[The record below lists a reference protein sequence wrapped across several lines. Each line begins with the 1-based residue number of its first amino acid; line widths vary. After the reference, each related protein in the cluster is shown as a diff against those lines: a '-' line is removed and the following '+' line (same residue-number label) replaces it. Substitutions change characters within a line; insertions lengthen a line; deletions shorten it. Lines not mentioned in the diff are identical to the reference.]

1 MATSLRLERS
11 RAARTPRIRRRL
23 RFGGLEA
30 SRMVVA
36 AMLQDQTHA
45 IPRIQVGTLHLPTIL
60 VGQVVAMD
68 QDRLE
73 RLFADQVD
81 AIAGPPGALQS
92 KVDGIPVYCISDS
105 ASDWMRIVAPI
116 RPLTGLDPRLLE
128 VLLRAN
134 FHISRDARY
143 AISEDFVFAAFVH
156 PISSLS
162 PELIASAL
170 DQVVTLA
177 KNFGTTY
184 SSRNLAAP
192 VLDSEILDD
201 PQ

>member
-1 MATSLRLERS
+1 MTTRARLFLLLVALFCGGFCGGLGCAAGSSSTEAVRHS
-11 RAARTPRIRRRL
+11 AAR
-23 RFGGLEA
+23 
-30 SRMVVA
+30 
-36 AMLQDQTHA
+36 
-45 IPRIQVGTLHLPTIL
+45 
-60 VGQVVAMD
+60 QVVAMD

-81 AIAGPPGALQS
+81 AIAGPPGVLQS
-92 KVDGIPVYCISDS
+92 KVDGIRVYCISDS
-105 ASDWMRIVAPI
+105 ASDRMRIVAPI